1 MHRETEGGVSSGHGL
16 GTACG
21 CWKNQ
26 LLLKLAAGF
35 ILNFLLPISL
45 LLSGKRTH
53 CPVERLVLC
62 DASQEHSG
70 VGGAL
75 PRGSAALGTDCVSLT
90 ALSQRGAKEGSSQP
104 LGVGQLRCC
113 AGSGV
118 GGRFPSASNWGIQPG
133 PPPALLLLP
142 LLCLL
147 DAHPSTP
154 SGAHP
159 AQLEQ

>member
-1 MHRETEGGVSSGHGL
+1 MSGAGRARLPGSVSAARLPWGSAFLPSEMGGVRTERRKGGVSSGHGL

-26 LLLKLAAGF
+26 LLLKLATGF
-35 ILNFLLPISL
+35 MLNFLLPISL
-45 LLSGKRTH
+45 LLSGKRTQR
-53 CPVERLVLC
+53 PVERLVLC

-75 PRGSAALGTDCVSLT
+75 PGGSAALGTDCVNLT
-90 ALSQRGAKEGSSQP
+90 ALRQRGAKEGSSQP

-118 GGRFPSASNWGIQPG
+118 GGRFPSASN
-133 PPPALLLLP
+133 
-142 LLCLL
+142 
-147 DAHPSTP
+147 
-154 SGAHP
+154 
-159 AQLEQ
+159 